1 MYVLYYT
8 LYVCSVVHSVCMAV
22 VQSVCLAVLHCQQKI
37 LKVTAMSPA
46 VCKSM
51 IRVNALKT
59 LPQSTV
65 LAVESSY
72 HRVETHPHIDFHFL
86 FGFSSSLNLF
96 YRALLKIGLYARVQS
111 GTGTNK

>member
-22 VQSVCLAVLHCQQKI
+22 VQSVCLA
-37 LKVTAMSPA
+37 
-46 VCKSM
+46 
-51 IRVNALKT
+51 
-59 LPQSTV
+59 QSTV